1 MKLILET
8 QNTLRIRLTQ
18 SEFLKLESE
27 QLLVNSFNMLGDVKF
42 QIKIVPPEIM
52 EHKLL
57 RLNFS
62 ESQNAYEV
70 RIAPLGIEMLKKP
83 SKSGIEATV
92 ETNRGT
98 IHLGVEVDLK
108 HH

>member
-8 QNTLRIRLTQ
+8 QSALRIRMTQ
-18 SEFLKLESE
+18 SEFLKLEAE
-27 QLLVNSFNMLGDVKF
+27 KFLVNTFHMLGDVKF
-42 QIKIVPPEIM
+42 QVKVDSPELM
-52 EHKLL
+52 EQKLL

-62 ESQNAYEV
+62 EPKNAYEV
-70 RIAPLGIEMLKKP
+70 RIAPLGMEMLRKP
-83 SKSGIEATV
+83 SKSGIEATI

>member
-8 QNTLRIRLTQ
+8 QDGFRIRLTQ
-18 SEFLKLESE
+18 SEFLRLETE
-27 QLLVNSFNMLGDVKF
+27 QFLVNSFSMLGDVKF
-42 QIKIVPPEIM
+42 QIKIVPPELI

-57 RLNFS
+57 RLKFS
-62 ESQNAYEV
+62 EAQNAYEV
-70 RIAPLGIEMLKKP
+70 RITPLGIEMLKKP

>member
-1 MKLILET
+1 M
-8 QNTLRIRLTQ
+8 TQ

-27 QLLVNSFNMLGDVKF
+27 RVLIDNFYMLGDVNF
-42 QIKIVPPEIM
+42 QIRIVPTEQM

-57 RLNFS
+57 RLKFS
-62 ESQNAYEV
+62 EATNAYEV
-70 RIAPLGIEMLKKP
+70 RIAPSGIEMLKKP
-83 SKSGIEATV
+83 SKSGIESTI
-92 ETNRGT
+92 ETSRGD